1 MNKEVIPPRPL
12 ERLFHSLSARVL
24 DFLILNQRFDY
35 SHSDISNLAKI
46 PPRSLQRILPTLIEE
61 KLIIRTRK
69 SGKAY
74 MYIFNRNSEK
84 GKALQKYFEET
95 IKSDIDNISNS
106 NTDTI
111 LDTYQEQEENLIENV
126 VKKDN
131 KLLHSNVNEIVDKA
145 LTVTALSNNGVTD
158 DAKE

>member
-1 MNKEVIPPRPL
+1 MYVYLMIEVVAPRPL

-61 KLIIRTRK
+61 KLILRTRK

-95 IKSDIDNISNS
+95 IKNDIDKISNS
-106 NTDTI
+106 SSDTI
-111 LDTYQEQEENLIENV
+111 IDTYQQDLIENV
-126 VKKDN
+126 VNTDN
-131 KLLHSNVNEIVDKA
+131 KQIVTYND
-145 LTVTALSNNGVTD
+145 T
-158 DAKE
+158 ERE

>member
-1 MNKEVIPPRPL
+1 MIDEINPPRPL

-35 SHSDISNLAKI
+35 SHSDISNHAKI

-74 MYIFNRNSEK
+74 MYLFNRNSEK

-95 IKSDIDNISNS
+95 IKNDIDKISNS

-111 LDTYQEQEENLIENV
+111 IDTYQEQEQDMIENV
-126 VKKDN
+126 VNTDN
-131 KLLHSNVNEIVDKA
+131 EQIV
-145 LTVTALSNNGVTD
+145 TQQ
-158 DAKE
+158 